1 MKRRDFIGICSLAS
15 AGMLTGFSSML
26 SCSQKNKRFFHLCLN
41 VDALDADPDLVNLVQ
56 DAGITD
62 IWVAGFLFGHWPY
75 SLERIQQWQQRILKS
90 GMGFHIGNVPL
101 GHPGDALRSQRE
113 VFPVTPPEHW
123 KVAITHDGKKH
134 VGTSLHDPATAENV
148 QAIRKF
154 QQIGI
159 KIIMLD
165 DDFRLAKGPGKIGGC
180 FCDFH
185 RRQFLDRYGYDK
197 NHWKQLIDS
206 INKRELS
213 PVLRSWIDFTCD
225 QLTESFRAQQN
236 AAPDIQLGNMVM
248 YLGAEKAGIRLQDYQ
263 GVPLRVGE
271 LMFNDKSFAP
281 VKGKTDELFSSL
293 FHRRFVSPE
302 LAYSETTAFPAD
314 KLSASN
320 MAAKLS
326 VSLLSDVHNTMF
338 MSGLTPFPRTHWQ
351 TLAPAMKKQVALHKK
366 IANLKPQGPFKHYW
380 GEQSRMVG
388 DDKPFS
394 LCPSRSCGRSPF

>member
-271 LMFNDKSFAP
+271 
-281 VKGKTDELFSSL
+281 
-293 FHRRFVSPE
+293 
-302 LAYSETTAFPAD
+302 
-314 KLSASN
+314 
-320 MAAKLS
+320 
-326 VSLLSDVHNTMF
+326 
-338 MSGLTPFPRTHWQ
+338 TH
-351 TLAPAMKKQVALHKK
+351 V
-366 IANLKPQGPFKHYW
+366 
-380 GEQSRMVG
+380 
-388 DDKPFS
+388 
-394 LCPSRSCGRSPF
+394 